1 MASGLDLP
9 GGLITLLND
18 LGYVWPDADEVRLLQ
33 IGHAWVDLQGA
44 LAPHLQAAN
53 TAAAGVWAANSGTD
67 VDAFKTLWGEDGAA
81 SDTLTKD
88 MSGVVIVGALVMVC
102 AAVVLTLKIWVIAQ
116 LVLLAIAVV
125 QAIATAPIT
134 FGASL
139 LEIPVFKEI
148 ADRIINL
155 LISKALQVLL
165 G

>member
-1 MASGLDLP
+1 VASGLDLP
-9 GGLITLLND
+9 SGLVTFLND

-33 IGHAWVDLQGA
+33 IGRTWVDLHGA

-53 TAAAGVWAANSGTD
+53 TAAAGVWATNSGAD
-67 VDAFKTLWGEDGAA
+67 VEAFRTAWGEDGAA
-81 SDTLTKD
+81 SNTLTKD
-88 MSGVVIVGALVMVC
+88 MAGVVIVGGLVMVC

-116 LVLLAIAVV
+116 LVLLAIAVA
-125 QAIATAPIT
+125 QAVATAPIT

-155 LISKALQVLL
+155 LISEALAVLL